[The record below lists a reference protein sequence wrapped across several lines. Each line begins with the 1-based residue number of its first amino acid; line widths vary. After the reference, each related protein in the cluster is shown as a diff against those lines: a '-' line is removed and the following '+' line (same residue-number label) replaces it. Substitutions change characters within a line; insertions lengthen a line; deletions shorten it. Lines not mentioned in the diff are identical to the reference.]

1 MKTQLSA
8 LLLEQPQLSVDEVAM
23 SCAVSRDWVIAHVEA
38 GVLAC
43 SGESPAHWSF
53 TGHALRRARKLRG
66 LERDFDANPEL
77 AGLVVDLIEELERVR
92 ARLRRA
98 GLE

>member
-1 MKTQLSA
+1 MNRHLNA
-8 LLLEQPQLSVDEVAM
+8 LLLEQAALSLDEFAAG
-23 SCAVSRDWVIAHVEA
+23 CAVNREWVIAHVEA
-38 GVLAC
+38 GVLVC
-43 SGESPAHWSF
+43 SGHSPAHWSF
-53 TGHALRRARKLRG
+53 AGQDLRRARQLRR

-92 ARLRRA
+92 ARLRRV